1 MTDKIKHL
9 GIVESIDGSRLKV
22 RILQTS
28 ACSSCSVKGHCSAS
42 EAKEKLIDVYNVL
55 GLSCQSGQHVVIS
68 GTVSM
73 GMKAVLLAFVIPFLV
88 LVVSL
93 FVCMMLTNDEMTSAL
108 ISLCMLIPYYLFI
121 YPFSYIHLRA
131 HEPGRNF
138 VCRLLLEKKT
148 TPTVSTSLR
157 MATHIYYFCSTW

>member
-73 GMKAVLLAFVIPFLV
+73 GMKAVIPFLV

-108 ISLCMLIPYYLFI
+108 ISLCMLIPYYLII
-121 YPFSYIHLRA
+121 YL
-131 HEPGRNF
+131 
-138 VCRLLLEKKT
+138 CRGKLSRTFTFTLE
-148 TPTVSTSLR
+148 S
-157 MATHIYYFCSTW
+157 INN

>member
-93 FVCMMLTNDEMTSAL
+93 FVCLFLITLLYICAEENSAGL
-108 ISLCMLIPYYLFI
+108 L
-121 YPFSYIHLRA
+121 HL
-131 HEPGRNF
+131 PWNQ
-138 VCRLLLEKKT
+138 
-148 TPTVSTSLR
+148 
-157 MATHIYYFCSTW
+157 